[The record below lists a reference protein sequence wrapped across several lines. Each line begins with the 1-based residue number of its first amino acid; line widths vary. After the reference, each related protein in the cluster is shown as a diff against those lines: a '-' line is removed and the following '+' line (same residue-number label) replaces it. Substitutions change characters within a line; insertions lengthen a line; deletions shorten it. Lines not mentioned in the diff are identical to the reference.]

1 MSIADAFRIRRV
13 VPPTPL
19 RPGEFRLEGG
29 EIAAV
34 AQEGVFVTPQSVA
47 SFPGAAAG
55 VEVLAKVTHTL
66 APSWD
71 QNLVKVVWSVV
82 VGFVVFCISIAE
94 TWRTSGLQDKG
105 TKCLIALINTAM
117 LFLTAAGVDAV
128 VTGASSN
135 AAEHV
140 TQP

>member
-1 MSIADAFRIRRV
+1 MNIADAFRIRRV
-13 VPPTPL
+13 LPPTPL
-19 RPGEFRLEGG
+19 RPGEFRLQSG
-29 EIAAV
+29 EAAAV
-34 AQEGVFVTPQSVA
+34 AEEGVFVTPQSVA

-55 VEVLAKVTHTL
+55 VEVLAKVTHVL

-71 QNLVKVVWSVV
+71 QDIVKAVWSLVL
-82 VGFVVFCISIAE
+82 GSVVFGVSIAV
-94 TWRTSGLQDKG
+94 TWPTSGLQDKS

-128 VTGASSN
+128 VTGAPPV
-135 AAEHV
+135 AAGHV